1 MSDPATLREL
11 THNVPV
17 YGTLDPETIAQLQ
30 TMLSD
35 SPLPT
40 TPYFY
45 HSMTFILFLILW
57 IITLLITKALTA
69 CFGPRYTSLNF
80 DHRRTTDIY
89 VLNVILTTI
98 AAIMQFAAMSA
109 FSMDFR
115 PWHFNIIRAGIML
128 ISANYVFEICYR
140 PRMRWQM
147 LAHHVLTLFITML
160 SISVLYKTRDPTIL
174 LSGNLLL
181 FLATLEQPTFIALF
195 LYRLRFPRRA
205 VKRWLFFSSV
215 QTIIVK
221 SVAAL
226 GTILVWARWQ
236 VHNRSGTSKA
246 YDALLYIAIVALY
259 LTQWWGAIVT
269 LRIAESVDKRY
280 DADLAAPGRVDGTDD
295 VEGGRGH
302 TISPAVGGGT
312 EVEHK
317 TECAVLVG
325 TLPTSR
331 RPSFCEKDSY
341 LANTKVDDLSGS
353 AAPTPPTITTTIYS
367 SGDVFAT
374 HETRNASFEMI
385 TAEPR
390 SLSTATAN
398 SAAASSISISTTA
411 AEQSRRPSTVINPS
425 AQQTLRSEDKS

>member
-1 MSDPATLREL
+1 
-11 THNVPV
+11 
-17 YGTLDPETIAQLQ
+17 
-30 TMLSD
+30 
-35 SPLPT
+35 
-40 TPYFY
+40 
-45 HSMTFILFLILW
+45 
-57 IITLLITKALTA
+57 
-69 CFGPRYTSLNF
+69 
-80 DHRRTTDIY
+80 
-89 VLNVILTTI
+89 
-98 AAIMQFAAMSA
+98 
-109 FSMDFR
+109 
-115 PWHFNIIRAGIML
+115 
-128 ISANYVFEICYR
+128 
-140 PRMRWQM
+140 
-147 LAHHVLTLFITML
+147 
-160 SISVLYKTRDPTIL
+160 
-174 LSGNLLL
+174 
-181 FLATLEQPTFIALF
+181 
-195 LYRLRFPRRA
+195 
-205 VKRWLFFSSV
+205 
-215 QTIIVK
+215 
-221 SVAAL
+221 
-226 GTILVWARWQ
+226 
-236 VHNRSGTSKA
+236 
-246 YDALLYIAIVALY
+246 
-259 LTQWWGAIVT
+259 
-269 LRIAESVDKRY
+269 SVDKRY

-302 TISPAVGGGT
+302 TISPAVGGT